1 MQVPSVPAAA
11 LVAVGLLLMFAPT
24 ASPAADPA
32 NEIEYSVGPGMSDDR
47 QAVPLSELPAD
58 QRDAFET
65 ALDAGDRQYT
75 VRTQTKPDF
84 LEDTTHR
91 LVPVETDDSVYAFQ
105 VVYTTGSMGSGALP
119 WTLTL
124 FAGSLLFFYGCYR
137 TGKP

>member
-1 MQVPSVPAAA
+1 MQVPTVPAAA

-32 NEIEYSVGPGMSDDR
+32 NEIEYSVSPEMSDDR
-47 QAVPLSELPAD
+47 EAMPVSELPPD
-58 QRDAFET
+58 QRDAFQT
-65 ALDAGDRQYT
+65 AIEASNHQYT
-75 VRTQTKPDF
+75 VRTTQLPDI
-84 LEDTTHR
+84 LDGDTHR
-91 LVPVETDDSVYAFQ
+91 LLPVEQDDSVYMFQ
-105 VVYTTGSMGSGALP
+105 IVYRSGSLGSDALP